1 MFTQLFTAMIKEE
14 WRMHTSLFANN
25 LFSIFP
31 LVIGIATGIACLILP
46 LLQTVLTLAQLFQ
59 YTHYLFLFFGVSIG
73 AFGLF
78 GKEIMNR
85 RFGQASL
92 IAYSSRSLPVSEQT
106 IFLAFFLKD
115 IVYYLFLWI
124 VPMYAGFLIASPFI
138 GLPLLSSLS
147 ACGTLTLS
155 FLLGLSL
162 IFLLS
167 TIYAHS
173 SKLLIIVLISLLAL
187 YGLLRFVTPLHLNIA
202 LMPYTLYYD
211 FTLEALGILLTLIIL
226 PSLLSIYFVKI
237 DYPEKKK
244 YYGNHVSRLTK
255 RFAFSAYSFYIA
267 KDFIDLQRSEGGL
280 GKIIFSFLLPVGLT
294 YLFLQL
300 FVELIPT
307 IKVLMIFS
315 VFLGIVSTSIYNMLT
330 AFDAFSPYQFLPVRM
345 STILKSKITSYLII
359 NLCSVVI
366 LTIAA
371 ITMNQLLYFLPAFLM
386 FFSITLFTLAI
397 TVFFTGLSPNI
408 LIYNSKIFLPYM
420 ASLAPLLFVFTF
432 LSILNP
438 WSMLAS
444 PLVLPVAFLLLK
456 KSYTKWDRW
465 APQSI

>member
-1 MFTQLFTAMIKEE
+1 MFKQLFTAMMKEE
-14 WRMHTSLFANN
+14 WRLHTALFSNN
-25 LFSIFP
+25 LFAFFP
-31 LVIGIATGIACLILP
+31 LVIGLITGIACLFLP
-46 LLQTVLTLAQLFQ
+46 FLQTIVTLPQLFQ

-92 IAYSSRSLPVSEQT
+92 IAYSSRSLPVSEQV
-106 IFLAFFLKD
+106 IFLSFFLKD
-115 IVYYLFLWI
+115 IIYYLLLWI
-124 VPMYAGFLIASPFI
+124 VPMYAGFIIVSPLI
-138 GLPLLSSLS
+138 GLSMLSSLY
-147 ACGTLTLS
+147 ACGSLTLS

-162 IFLLS
+162 VFLLS

-173 SKLLIIVLISLLAL
+173 SKLLIIVLTVLLVL
-187 YGLLRFVTPLHLNIA
+187 YGLLRFATPLNLNIA
-202 LMPYTLYYD
+202 LMPYTLYYH
-211 FTLEALGILLTLIIL
+211 FTLEFFSILLILIIV
-226 PSLLSIYFVKI
+226 PSLLSVYFVKI
-237 DYPEKKK
+237 DYPEKKR
-244 YYGNHVSRLTK
+244 YHANQLPRLTK
-255 RFAFSAYSFYIA
+255 RFAFSTYSFYIA

-307 IKVLMIFS
+307 IKILMIFS

-330 AFDAFSPYQFLPVRM
+330 AFDAFTPYLFLPVRV
-345 STILKSKITSYLII
+345 STIIKSKITSYHII

-366 LTIAA
+366 LVIAA
-371 ITMNQLLYFLPAFLM
+371 ITMNQLLYFLPAVLM

-397 TVFFTGLSPNI
+397 TIYFTGLNPNV

-420 ASLAPLLFVFTF
+420 ASVAPLLFVFTF

-438 WSMLAS
+438 WYMLAS
-444 PLVLPVAFLLLK
+444 PLVLPLAFLLLK

-465 APQSI
+465 VPQGI